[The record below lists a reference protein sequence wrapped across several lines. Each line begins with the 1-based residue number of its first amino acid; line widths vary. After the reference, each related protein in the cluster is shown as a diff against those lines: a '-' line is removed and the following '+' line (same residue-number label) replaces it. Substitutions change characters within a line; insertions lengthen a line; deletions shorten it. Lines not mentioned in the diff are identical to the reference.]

1 MDTGLSGKRAL
12 VTGSSAGL
20 GEAIAKMLAAEGAS
34 VVVHGRDAERTAA
47 VAAELR
53 AAGGDAV
60 AVIGDLATDAGADA
74 VSDAAGDVDVLVN
87 NAGYYD
93 GLPWSAVTAEMWA
106 QIYEVNVISAVRL
119 IERLVPAMRRR
130 GRGRVIQIGG
140 GLALQPV
147 ADQPHYNATLAARH
161 NLTVSLARDP
171 QVPVSPRT
179 PSRPGRSSPNLYAR

>member
-1 MDTGLSGKRAL
+1 M
-12 VTGSSAGL
+12 
-20 GEAIAKMLAAEGAS
+20 
-34 VVVHGRDAERTAA
+34 
-47 VAAELR
+47 
-53 AAGGDAV
+53 

-106 QIYEVNVISAVRL
+106 QIFEVNVISAVRL

-130 GRGRVIQIGG
+130 GWGRVIQIGG

-147 ADQPHYNATLAARH
+147 ADQPHNNATLAARH
-161 NLTVSLARDP
+161 NLTVSLARDLAGTGVTANTVAP
-171 QVPVSPRT
+171 GAILTGPVREMTSQVAAKNGWARGGRT
-179 PSRPGRSSPNLYAR
+179 PKPPRHRSGFPTTSAASADPRRSPPRSFPRE